1 MLTPVKILVVDDC
14 KAICDV
20 TAMLLRER
28 GLDVAIAYDAASA
41 YEQMLQTRFDVVLT
55 DYYTERGSGGSAP
68 AIARTAKTLNP
79 RVRVIITSGFGI
91 DPACLAGCDH
101 VCKPFHV
108 DAIVEL
114 MDQWRS
120 SQSKD
125 EAGLDEEEPR
135 PPGPFAV
142 RLLPMPA

>member
-1 MLTPVKILVVDDC
+1 MKFLVVDDC

-28 GLDVAIAYDAASA
+28 GLDVDIAYDAAAA
-41 YEQMLQTRFDVVLT
+41 YELMLRTRYDVVLT

-68 AIARTAKTLNP
+68 AIARTAKQLNP

-91 DPACLAGCDH
+91 DPACLAGCDY

-108 DAIVEL
+108 DAIVGLLESWGPAA
-114 MDQWRS
+114 DG
-120 SQSKD
+120 D
-125 EAGLDEEEPR
+125 EEREEEPSS
-135 PPGPFAV
+135 GYSLS
-142 RLLPMPA
+142 LLPIPA